1 MRFPSDPPKGNLSSL
16 ERKLNNFRLDAAV
29 ERVDPADGE
38 RSSMTAGTGRARV
51 EVDHI
56 VMGFYFRC
64 MGMPADNHLN
74 PGRLWIQVY
83 AMEVVDDVAFQR
95 MDRRVATFLLERSQI
110 KGTIR
115 ITHQEIANEIG
126 SSREVISRILED
138 FSSRGL
144 VSLSRGE
151 IQILDPDAMKLYAA
165 M

>member
-1 MRFPSDPPKGNLSSL
+1 MEDFLFNLVSDRLASL
-16 ERKLNNFRLDAAV
+16 
-29 ERVDPADGE
+29 
-38 RSSMTAGTGRARV
+38 
-51 EVDHI
+51 
-56 VMGFYFRC
+56 
-64 MGMPADNHLN
+64 
-74 PGRLWIQVY
+74 
-83 AMEVVDDVAFQR
+83 MEVVDEVAFQR

-151 IQILDPDAMKLYAA
+151 IQILDQDAMKLYAA